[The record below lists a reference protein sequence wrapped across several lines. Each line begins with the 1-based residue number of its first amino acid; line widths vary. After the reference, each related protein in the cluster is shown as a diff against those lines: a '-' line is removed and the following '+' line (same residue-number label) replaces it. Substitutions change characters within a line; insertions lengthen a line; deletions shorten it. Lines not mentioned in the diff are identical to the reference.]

1 MKDDFDDICEIHS
14 LNTNLEPV
22 FWKELES
29 SQLKLVQ
36 SIVSRFRTRS
46 SVKEMV
52 LDEVRY
58 ASEKKDSVGLY
69 KREWKFVV
77 EALQQKYE
85 TKGARN
91 KEEIEYLLRVLN
103 RAIAMDMK

>member
-1 MKDDFDDICEIHS
+1 MKDDFEDICEIHS
-14 LNTNLEPV
+14 LNTNCDPV
-22 FWKELES
+22 FWKELEPK
-29 SQLKLVQ
+29 QLKLVQ

-52 LDEVRY
+52 LDEVKY

-103 RAIAMDMK
+103 RAISMDMK

>member
-1 MKDDFDDICEIHS
+1 MKEEFEDIYEIHS
-14 LNTNLEPV
+14 LNTNREPV
-22 FWKELES
+22 FWKELEPTH
-29 SQLKLVQ
+29 LKLVQ

-77 EALQQKYE
+77 DVLQQKYE

-103 RAIAMDMK
+103 RAISMDMK

>member
-1 MKDDFDDICEIHS
+1 MKDGFDDICEIHS
-14 LNTNLEPV
+14 LKTNLEPV
-22 FWKELES
+22 FWKELEPA
-29 SQLKLVQ
+29 QLKLVQ

-77 EALQQKYE
+77 EALQQKFE

>member
-1 MKDDFDDICEIHS
+1 MNDDFGDICQIHS

-22 FWKELES
+22 FWKELE
-29 SQLKLVQ
+29 QAHLKLVQ
-36 SIVSRFRTRS
+36 SIVTRFRTRS

-77 EALQQKYE
+77 EVLQQKYE

-91 KEEIEYLLRVLN
+91 KEELEYLIRVLK
-103 RAIAMDMK
+103 RAISMDMK